1 MEMTY
6 RHDSGN
12 AVHMRASIEQG
23 ASIDPPPG
31 KSLEEPQSLDTQLP
45 SGELG
50 EASLVE
56 AEWMAQH
63 SEAERKTRLMTAHPP
78 DEALNAELSPRL
90 LEFVR
95 KVPSP
100 ASWLRLS
107 A

>member
-1 MEMTY
+1 
-6 RHDSGN
+6 
-12 AVHMRASIEQG
+12 MRASIEQG
-23 ASIDPPPG
+23 SSIDPPPG
-31 KSLEEPQSLDTQLP
+31 KSLEEPQSVD

-63 SEAERKTRLMTAHPP
+63 SEAERKTRLMTANPT

-95 KVPSP
+95 KVPFP

>member
-23 ASIDPPPG
+23 SSIDPPPG
-31 KSLEEPQSLDTQLP
+31 KSLEEPQSLDP

-78 DEALNAELSPRL
+78 DEALNADLSPRL

-95 KVPSP
+95 KVPFP